1 MRRILLLDDEPSV
14 LSVLADYLRA
24 PGLEIV
30 TCREIEAAEILLN
43 QSRFNVVITDL
54 RVSELGGLEGMRL
67 IKYATTHFPGT
78 IVVAMSGYVN
88 DSVRSLGLAVGAA
101 DILEKP
107 LDLRK
112 LKNIVHGENDEF
124 IKQEFEDD
132 NFGEVIELDL
142 FDNFLQDPR
151 LNAVLQPIIDLKKT
165 DAPFIPH
172 AVESLARAHPSTP
185 LANPELLFAYAS
197 KKERLYEADC
207 LCIRAAFVEAAQL
220 TSVCKLFINVTPRA
234 LTTPGFA
241 DTLTEMAELAEVNQ
255 DRIVF
260 ELTEQQTILNPQAFA
275 ETLKILR
282 TRGFGIALDDYGVG
296 FANLQL
302 IQDLR
307 PDYIKMS
314 GYFCRD
320 IHLDP
325 FKQEMVRSTAEM
337 ANRLEIPTVLENIES
352 EDELAV
358 VQDLGITYGQGYYF
372 ARPST
377 KAALIESKRFVGFD
391 SD

>member
-14 LSVLADYLRA
+14 LSVLSDYLRA

-43 QSRFNVVITDL
+43 ESRFNVVITDL

-67 IKYATTHFPGT
+67 IRYATTHFPGT
-78 IVVAMSGYVN
+78 VVVAMSGYVN
-88 DSVRSLGLAVGAA
+88 DSVRSLGKAVGASE
-101 DILEKP
+101 ILEKP
-107 LDLRK
+107 LDLRR
-112 LKNIVHGENDEF
+112 LKTIVHGENDEH
-124 IKQEFEDD
+124 IDLLAPEGQD
-132 NFGEVIELDL
+132 GTVIELDL
-142 FDNFLQDPR
+142 LDNFLSNPI
-151 LNAVLQPIIDLKKT
+151 LSAVLQPIVDLEKT
-165 DAPFIPH
+165 TAPFIPH
-172 AVESLARAHPSTP
+172 AVESLARAHKSTP

-207 LCIRAAFVEAAQL
+207 LCIRAAFAEAAAL
-220 TSVCKLFINVTPRA
+220 TDICKLFINVTPRA

-241 DTLTEMAELAEVNQ
+241 DTLTEMAKQAQVSQ
-255 DRIVF
+255 DRVVF

-275 ETLKILR
+275 ETLQALR
-282 TRGFGIALDDYGVG
+282 KQGFGIALDDYGVG

-302 IQDLR
+302 VQDLR

-320 IHLDP
+320 IHLDD
-325 FKQEMVRSTAEM
+325 FKQEIVRSTAQM
-337 ANRLEIPTVLENIES
+337 AQRLGIPTVLENIET

-372 ARPST
+372 SRPAT
-377 KAALIESKRFVGFD
+377 QTALIESKRFIGFEAD
-391 SD
+391 